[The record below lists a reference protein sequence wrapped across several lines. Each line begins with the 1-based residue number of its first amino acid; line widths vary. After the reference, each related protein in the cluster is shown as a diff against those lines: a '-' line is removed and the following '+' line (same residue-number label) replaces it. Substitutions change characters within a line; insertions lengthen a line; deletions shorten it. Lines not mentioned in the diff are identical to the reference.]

1 MRVTETLSH
10 RRLAAL
16 LSLLLLTGFAVAMIA
31 VRVVKTGG
39 DPTYLNLV
47 WNLFLA
53 WIPFVLALLVY
64 DGFRRG
70 APPLGLAVGAALWLL
85 FFPNAPYLV
94 TDFELLRNA
103 SGVPIWF
110 DVVLVSAAAWAG
122 LLLGFVSLFLIH
134 AVARRLVGPV
144 NAWLAVLVVLGLTSF
159 GIYLGRIRRWNS
171 WDLFTRPEQLL
182 RDVWARVEDPLAHR
196 ETLLVTVLLTGF
208 LTVAYL
214 VFYSVARLGVPERTE
229 RAPN

>member
-1 MRVTETLSH
+1 MRAIEALSH

-16 LSLLLLTGFAVAMIA
+16 LSLLLLSGFAVAMVA
-31 VRVVKTGG
+31 VRVAKTGG

-70 APPLGLAVGAALWLL
+70 APRLGLAVGAALWLL

-103 SGVPIWF
+103 SAVPIWF

-134 AVARRLVGPV
+134 AVARRLLGTLG
-144 NAWLAVLVVLGLTSF
+144 AWLAVLVVLGLTSF

-171 WDLFTRPEQLL
+171 WDLFTQPEHLL
-182 RDVWARVEDPLAHR
+182 RDVWVRVEDPLAYR
-196 ETLLVTVLLTGF
+196 ETFAVTVLFTCF

-214 VFYSVARLGVPERTE
+214 VFYSVARLGVAE
-229 RAPN
+229 RAERS